1 MFRVEDTR
9 LRESRKKCDACD
21 QNPTSSNAGV
31 PKEFSY
37 ANTMPQCSG
46 LSASSATDEEKITN
60 ASHHSNRC
68 FSFAVIQNFP
78 HKVTDPG

>member
-37 ANTMPQCSG
+37 ANTMP
-46 LSASSATDEEKITN
+46 
-60 ASHHSNRC
+60 
-68 FSFAVIQNFP
+68 
-78 HKVTDPG
+78 

>member
-1 MFRVEDTR
+1 MNYSPSARQVHEHWIGLQTSEIRFRRSCSNSQMFRVEDTR

-37 ANTMPQCSG
+37 ANTMP
-46 LSASSATDEEKITN
+46 
-60 ASHHSNRC
+60 
-68 FSFAVIQNFP
+68 
-78 HKVTDPG
+78 